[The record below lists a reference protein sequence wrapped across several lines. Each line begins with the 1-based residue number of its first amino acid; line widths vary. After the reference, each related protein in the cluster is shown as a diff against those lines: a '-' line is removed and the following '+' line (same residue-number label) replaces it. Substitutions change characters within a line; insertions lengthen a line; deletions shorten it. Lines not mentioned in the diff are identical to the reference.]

1 MTKHAVAF
9 LMTVAV
15 TMAWVSPIAKA
26 QMTGPQ
32 PGPAAPQILDIPT
45 SAGPANG
52 APKSKPMDA
61 AGIPAQLEDTLRDP
75 FWPMG
80 YVPPKAQQIA
90 DVGPAVPNAPEEP
103 QLPDRKWEQ
112 AQKALSIKGI
122 IKSGPTYLAN
132 INNQILGAND
142 RVSIYFDS
150 QKYVWKITSITAK
163 SVQFQPD
170 LAESDA
176 PQSDE
181 ESDK

>member
-1 MTKHAVAF
+1 MTKHIVAF
-9 LMTVAV
+9 SMAAVVAV
-15 TMAWVSPIAKA
+15 TWSAAVATA

-32 PGPAAPQILDIPT
+32 PGPAAPQILDLPT
-45 SAGPANG
+45 PSGPDN
-52 APKSKPMDA
+52 APKAKQAA
-61 AGIPAQLEDTLRDP
+61 AGLPAQPEDTLRDP
-75 FWPMG
+75 FWPIG
-80 YVPPKAQQIA
+80 YVPPKALA
-90 DVGPAVPNAPEEP
+90 DGGPSATDAPPEPELPN
-103 QLPDRKWEQ
+103 RKWEQ

-122 IKSGPTYLAN
+122 IKSGGTYLAN

-142 RVSIYFDS
+142 KVSIFFDS